1 MYKKHVLEKE
11 KNVHVMQDT
20 SEIHEKE
27 VIFDTYSS
35 TFRNFT
41 PKLAVNNNH
50 ALD

>member
-20 SEIHEKE
+20 SEIHEE
-27 VIFDTYSS
+27 VFFGTYSS